1 MIFCTH
7 HHNHSLQIYQHC
19 VMVTSGCSFLLN
31 PENAK
36 RNVLC
41 QKEPFWEPCECQKC
55 FLRCCLLGS
64 KGCRN
69 DVAWVWC
76 LHDMHRYSKSS
87 IQRTWERC
95 RVRENVTRKRARPR
109 KWAWEQ
115 IGENVIGE
123 KWIWDEKVR
132 RWDRSWDQVCHP
144 HTLRPG
150 VRVCWSGAPR
160 AGDTSLLF
168 VPVFASTSKCICMQ
182 TNWSICAP
190 LARTVYDNI
199 NIWGRSGDDVLVKGM
214 PRINWVMQ
222 IVEKKTQTDRISADR
237 VAEEIRSALIRWLSQ
252 KHRSVINFKRELQYL
267 TRMDGITFSKLE
279 DLARLANNVY

>member
-1 MIFCTH
+1 MFCVKR
-7 HHNHSLQIYQHC
+7 SPFGSP
-19 VMVTSGCSFLLN
+19 VSAK
-31 PENAK
+31 NAFQG
-36 RNVLC
+36 VGY
-41 QKEPFWEPCECQKC
+41 W
-55 FLRCCLLGS
+55 G

-69 DVAWVWC
+69 DVALVWY

-87 IQRTWERC
+87 KQRTWERC
-95 RVRENVTRKRARPR
+95 RARENVTRKRARPR
-109 KWAWEQ
+109 KWAWDQ
-115 IGENVIGE
+115 LGENVIGE

-150 VRVCWSGAPR
+150 VRVCWSGVQS
-160 AGDTSLLF
+160 GWHLTF
-168 VPVFASTSKCICMQ
+168 VCPGICIDKRMQ
-182 TNWSICAP
+182 LYADKLKYLRP

-199 NIWGRSGDDVLVKGM
+199 NILGCSGDDDLEKGM
-214 PRINWVMQ
+214 LRINWVMQ

-267 TRMDGITFSKLE
+267 TRMDGIAFLKLE
-279 DLARLANNVY
+279 E

>member
-1 MIFCTH
+1 MMMIFCTH

-19 VMVTSGCSFLLN
+19 VMFTSGCSFLLN
-31 PENAK
+31 PENSK
-36 RNVLC
+36 RDVLC
-41 QKEPFWEPCECQKC
+41 QKEPFWEPCECQNA
-55 FLRCCLLGS
+55 FQGVAYWG

-69 DVAWVWC
+69 DVALVWY
-76 LHDMHRYSKSS
+76 LHDMQRYSKSS

-95 RVRENVTRKRARPR
+95 RARENVTRKRARPR
-109 KWAWEQ
+109 KWAWDQMMVRMWSEPVVRS
-115 IGENVIGE
+115 EYE
-123 KWIWDEKVR
+123 MR
-132 RWDRSWDQVCHP
+132 RWDGETDRETKSAIPTLSDLGCEYVDQ
-144 HTLRPG
+144 G
-150 VRVCWSGAPR
+150 FR

-168 VPVFASTSKCICMQ
+168 VPVFASTSKCICML

-199 NIWGRSGDDVLVKGM
+199 NIWGRSGDDDLVKGM

-267 TRMDGITFSKLE
+267 TRMDGIAFLKLE
-279 DLARLANNVY
+279 E